1 MAQRIKGQDTTV
13 EVLVNGQAVIVAG
26 SPIRNFELT
35 PKFSKLEEQYLGD
48 PSKRYDEIFDGVDF
62 KMDMNFED
70 DSVIRLIEVIRNR
83 AIGQTNAGYTA
94 ATINI
99 RTTLNFPG
107 GARPVIVLQDCFFE
121 NLPITFGGREQYGQ
135 FTLSGSCSNFSRI

>member
-1 MAQRIKGQDTTV
+1 MAQRIKGQDTNV
-13 EVLVNGQAVIVAG
+13 QVIVNGAVKIDVG
-26 SPIRNFELT
+26 SPIRNFDLT

-70 DSVIRLIEVIRNR
+70 AGVIDLIETIRNR
-83 AIGQTNAGYTA
+83 AIGQTTAGYTA
-94 ATINI
+94 AKINI
-99 RTTLNFPG
+99 RTTLNFANG
-107 GARPVIVLQDCFFE
+107 TRTRIVLEDCFFE

>member
-1 MAQRIKGQDTTV
+1 MATRIKGQD
-13 EVLVNGQAVIVAG
+13 VLVQVLLDGVPKIVAG
-26 SPIRNFELT
+26 SPIRNFEIT

-70 DSVIRLIEVIRNR
+70 AGVIELVEAIRNR
-83 AIGQTNAGYTA
+83 AIGQQLANKV
-94 ATINI
+94 TINI
-99 RTTLNFPG
+99 QAKLLFSNGQTPI
-107 GARPVIVLQDCFFE
+107 IVLQDCYFE

-135 FTLSGSCSNFSRI
+135 FTLSGSCSIFSRI